1 MQTGR
6 PMGRKLALRELD
18 SNLVTESLKIIN
30 ELEAVGGMAKAI
42 EDGMPKGEFFKKLPG
57 DILN

>member
-1 MQTGR
+1 
-6 PMGRKLALRELD
+6 MGRKLALRELD

-42 EDGMPKGEFFKKLPG
+42 DDGMPKGEFFKKLPG